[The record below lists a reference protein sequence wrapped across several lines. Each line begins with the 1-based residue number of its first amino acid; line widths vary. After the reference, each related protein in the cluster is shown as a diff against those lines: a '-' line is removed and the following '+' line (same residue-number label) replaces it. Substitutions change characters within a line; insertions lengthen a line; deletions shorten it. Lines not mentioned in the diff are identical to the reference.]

1 MAKKQSTLS
10 EPIDGAPVAET
21 PVKKKAPAPRKTTT
35 AKKAAPARK
44 TAAKSGATRA
54 RSTARVYKTEMLED
68 GAAAGKNLLIVE
80 SPAKARTIEK
90 YLGADFK
97 VMASVGHVI
106 DLPPTRLG
114 VDVED
119 GFKPEYVV
127 IKGKQSI
134 IDNMKKQARAAK
146 AVYLAPDPDREG
158 EAIAQHIADRLR
170 DANEHIYR
178 ATFNEITKSAV
189 RQAIQQPREINPD
202 LFNAQQARRVLDRLV
217 GYKLSP
223 LLWRKVRRGLSAGRV
238 QSVAVRVICDR
249 ERDIKAFVT
258 EEYWTIEGIAL
269 ADVPPS
275 FVIHLDRINGQ
286 KAAIPNKEAADALLA
301 EMKSLEYK
309 VGDVIKKEVA
319 KRPFAP
325 FITSTLQQEASRKLK
340 FPAARTMSIAQKL
353 YEGVELG
360 AEGSVGLITYM
371 RTDSTRLSN
380 EAVGHIRDFIRSS
393 YGEKYVPENWRVYTT
408 KKNAQDAHEAIRPT
422 DITLTPEKVAPYL
435 DGPALDLYT
444 LIWKRTVAC
453 QMVDATLERTR
464 IEVPAGRFLFVANG
478 SVIKF
483 EGYLRVYQEG
493 RDESGKSESDNEGA
507 EPVQLDDDETLP
519 PVKAGD
525 KLGIEEMKGN
535 QHFTQPPPRYTEA
548 GLIRELEKQGI
559 GRPSTYAAIIST
571 IQDKEYVNKESGTFR
586 PTDLGFMTTDL
597 LTESFP
603 HIMDIK
609 FTAMMEDQLD
619 RVEEGTVNWVDLLQ
633 NFYGPFAR
641 TLEEAGSK
649 MRNVKSEVVET
660 EHKCDKCGSP
670 MVIRWGRNG
679 KFLACSAFPKC
690 RNTKPIVEDAEGN
703 VTIAEQEQTDRKC
716 PECGRPMTV
725 KNGKRGRFLACTG
738 YPECKTT
745 QPYPIGAPCAR
756 PGCDGE
762 LVERRSPRGS
772 VFYSCNKYPECRF
785 SVNERPYREECD
797 KCNKAHFFVGTGVK
811 KRVLCC
817 EEKEC
822 KFANAASE
830 AAPAGD

>member
-1 MAKKQSTLS
+1 MAKKSQ
-10 EPIDGAPVAET
+10 PIAEKTVEETAP
-21 PVKKKAPAPRKTTT
+21 K
-35 AKKAAPARK
+35 KKAAPRKSATSGRK
-44 TAAKSGATRA
+44 TASKTTTK
-54 RSTARVYKTEMLED
+54 RSAARVPRAVAYED
-68 GAAAGKNLLIVE
+68 GSNAAGKNLLIVE

-90 YLGADFK
+90 YLGSEFK
-97 VMASVGHVI
+97 VVASVGHVI

-114 VDVED
+114 VDIEE

-134 IDNMKKQARAAK
+134 IDNMKRQAKAAR

-158 EAIAQHIADRLR
+158 EAIAFHIAEHLK
-170 DANEHIYR
+170 DANDHIYR
-178 ATFNEITKSAV
+178 ATFNEITKAAV
-189 RQAIQQPREINPD
+189 RQAIQEPRQIDTN
-202 LFNAQQARRVLDRLV
+202 LFNAQQARRILDRLV

-238 QSVAVRVICDR
+238 QSVAVRLICDR
-249 ERDIKAFVT
+249 ERDIRAFVT
-258 EEYWTIEGIAL
+258 EEYWTIEGLAL
-269 ADVPPS
+269 AHIPPT
-275 FVIHLDRINGQ
+275 FVIHLDRINGK
-286 KAAIPNKEAADALLA
+286 KAAIDNKAAADAILA
-301 EMKSLEYK
+301 ELKTLDYK
-309 VGDVIKKEVA
+309 VGDVIKKDVA

-353 YEGVELG
+353 YEGIELG

-380 EAVGHIRDFIRSS
+380 EAVGNIRDFIRNA
-393 YGEKYVPENWRVYTT
+393 YGERYVPENWRVYTT
-408 KKNAQDAHEAIRPT
+408 KKSAQDAHEAIRPT
-422 DITLTPEKVAPYL
+422 DITLTPDKVAQYL
-435 DGPALDLYT
+435 EPAALDLYT
-444 LIWKRTVAC
+444 LIWKRSVAC

-493 RDESGKSESDNEGA
+493 RDESGKSESDNEGF

-519 PVKAGD
+519 PVAAGD
-525 KLGIEEMKGN
+525 PLKIEKMNGL

-571 IQDKEYVNKESGTFR
+571 IQEKEYVNKESGTFR
-586 PTDLGFMTTDL
+586 PTELGDITTGL

-619 RVEEGTVNWVDLLQ
+619 RVEDGAVNWVELLQ
-633 NFYGPFAR
+633 NFYDPFAR

-649 MRNVKSEVVET
+649 MRDVKKEVVET

-690 RNTKPIVEDAEGN
+690 RNTKPIIEDAEGN
-703 VTIAEQEQTDRKC
+703 VSVAEPETTDKVC
-716 PECGRPMTV
+716 PECGRPMAV
-725 KNGKRGRFLACTG
+725 KSGRRGRFLACTG
-738 YPECKTT
+738 YPDCKTT
-745 QPYPIGAPCAR
+745 QPYPIGAPCGR
-756 PGCDGE
+756 PGCGGE
-762 LVERRSPRGS
+762 LVERRSPRGT

-797 KCNKAHFFVGTGVK
+797 QCKKAHFFVGTGVK

-822 KFANAASE
+822 KFANS
-830 AAPAGD
+830 APAPAQAD